1 VEVAHRQLLDRLKA
15 FSEFEAAE
23 LDALAGVM
31 HVRRVAA
38 GATLF
43 REGEPADGCYLVAD
57 GRVQVTITRNGRPEQ
72 LAMLGRGDFIG
83 QMAVLDGGRR
93 SATCT
98 AAESSTVLYLARDDF
113 DRLVR
118 GGSSFA
124 LKFVDA
130 LTRMLV
136 AQLRY
141 ANRRLL
147 ALAEQEARAG
157 GRIAAE
163 RAAARDALHDVSRR
177 TLSCSLSD
185 VDPDDL
191 EVVVVPGARRR

>member
-1 VEVAHRQLLDRLKA
+1 MEVAHRQLLDRLKA
-15 FSEFEAAE
+15 YCEFDAAE

-31 HVRRVAA
+31 QAQRVAA
-38 GATLF
+38 GAVLF
-43 REGEPADGCYLVAD
+43 REGEPADGCYLVAS

-93 SATCT
+93 SASCT
-98 AAESSTVLYLARDDF
+98 AAENGVVLFLSRDDF
-113 DRLVR
+113 DLLVR

-141 ANRRLL
+141 ANRRLV

-157 GRIAAE
+157 GKAAVE
-163 RAAARDALHDVSRR
+163 RAAARDVLHEVSRR

-185 VDPDDL
+185 LDPDDV
-191 EVVVVPGARRR
+191 EVVVPGDRGR